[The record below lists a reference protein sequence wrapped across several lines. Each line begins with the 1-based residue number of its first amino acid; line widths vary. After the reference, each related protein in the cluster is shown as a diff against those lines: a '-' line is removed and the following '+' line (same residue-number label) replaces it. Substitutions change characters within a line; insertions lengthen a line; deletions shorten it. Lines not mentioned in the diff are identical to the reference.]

1 MRKLVVGWI
10 LIGSLGYFVL
20 PWYMIND
27 GFLSFSWLIEYELE
41 DHASGIIFGLTE
53 KKWLLP
59 LIGPLIFPLI
69 LFFFKYS
76 RRTYANIFLISG
88 LVGFLYFFFQGYAI
102 GVRGWNY
109 PIFESLFGEID
120 RQFGIGLGAVL
131 TISTFIFYVT
141 HGLSSRGWLNGDN
154 FIVGTIWLIIIL
166 VTLFVFMPIFSM
178 LHRAFINSEGVHTLV
193 SFSDKFIN
201 KGLWGLDCL
210 VSNVGCGVVWNTLT
224 MGVLTALSS
233 TLLGLGF
240 ALLVARTNFKF
251 KRLFKVLSVLPI
263 ITPPFVIGLAI
274 IILFGRSGAVSTFL
288 EWGFDVER
296 SRWIYGLSGIWFAQT
311 LAFTPITFLVL
322 IGVIESV
329 SPSMEEASQT
339 LRAGKWQVFKTV
351 TFPLIRPGIANAFLL
366 GFIESLADFGN
377 PLVLGGDFDVL
388 STEIFFAVVGAQYD
402 ESRAAVLAIILL
414 SMVLLAFYVQNQWLG
429 KRSYV
434 SITGKGDS
442 GLYAELPQSIK
453 NFIYFIVIPW
463 GLLTLVIYVMIMF
476 GGFVEM
482 WGVDHSFTLKHYV
495 NAFSVSFDEKI
506 GLHWT
511 GTAWNSFSTTFWV
524 AVLSAPPTAAIGILT
539 AYLLARHNFIGKK
552 AFEFGTMLSFAI
564 PGTII
569 GVSYIFAFNTPPIEI
584 TGTGIILI
592 ISFVFRNMP
601 VGVRAGIASMNQ
613 LDPHLDEASATLN
626 ANSYQTFKNI
636 ILPLLKPAIVA
647 ALVFSFV
654 RAMTAISAVIFLVS
668 ARYDLATSYILGRL
682 ESNDY
687 GLAIVYASALIV
699 VMLIT
704 IVIIQL
710 LVGRR
715 KLGRRDQYFS
725 LIQGNT
731 G

>member
-10 LIGSLGYFVL
+10 LIGSLGFFIL

-27 GFLSFSWLIEYELE
+27 GFLSFSWLLEYELE

-69 LFFFKYS
+69 LFFFKSS

-88 LVGFLYFFFQGYAI
+88 LIGFFYFFLQGYAI

-109 PIFESLFGEID
+109 PVFESLFGEID
-120 RQFGIGLGAVL
+120 RQFGIGIGAVL

-166 VTLFVFMPIFSM
+166 VSLFVFMPILSM
-178 LHRAFINSEGVHTLV
+178 LDRAFINSEGVHNLV

-210 VSNVGCGVVWNTLT
+210 VANVGCGVVWNTLT
-224 MGVLTALSS
+224 MGALTALSS
-233 TLLGLGF
+233 TFLGLGF

-251 KRLFKVLSVLPI
+251 KKLFKVLSVLPI

-377 PLVLGGDFDVL
+377 PLC
-388 STEIFFAVVGAQYD
+388 
-402 ESRAAVLAIILL
+402 
-414 SMVLLAFYVQNQWLG
+414 
-429 KRSYV
+429 
-434 SITGKGDS
+434 
-442 GLYAELPQSIK
+442 
-453 NFIYFIVIPW
+453 
-463 GLLTLVIYVMIMF
+463 
-476 GGFVEM
+476 
-482 WGVDHSFTLKHYV
+482 
-495 NAFSVSFDEKI
+495 
-506 GLHWT
+506 
-511 GTAWNSFSTTFWV
+511 
-524 AVLSAPPTAAIGILT
+524 
-539 AYLLARHNFIGKK
+539 
-552 AFEFGTMLSFAI
+552 
-564 PGTII
+564 
-569 GVSYIFAFNTPPIEI
+569 
-584 TGTGIILI
+584 
-592 ISFVFRNMP
+592 
-601 VGVRAGIASMNQ
+601 
-613 LDPHLDEASATLN
+613 
-626 ANSYQTFKNI
+626 
-636 ILPLLKPAIVA
+636 
-647 ALVFSFV
+647 
-654 RAMTAISAVIFLVS
+654 
-668 ARYDLATSYILGRL
+668 
-682 ESNDY
+682 
-687 GLAIVYASALIV
+687 
-699 VMLIT
+699 
-704 IVIIQL
+704 
-710 LVGRR
+710 
-715 KLGRRDQYFS
+715 
-725 LIQGNT
+725 
-731 G
+731 

>member
-10 LIGSLGYFVL
+10 LIGSLGFFVL
-20 PWYMIND
+20 PWYMLND

-69 LFFFKYS
+69 LFFFKHS

-109 PIFESLFGEID
+109 PIFESLFGEIN

-240 ALLVARTNFKF
+240 ALLVARTDFKF

-495 NAFSVSFDEKI
+495 NAFSVSFDEKLDYI
-506 GLHWT
+506 GREL
-511 GTAWNSFSTTFWV
+511 
-524 AVLSAPPTAAIGILT
+524 LGILSQQLFGWQF
-539 AYLLARHNFIGKK
+539 YLHHQLQRS
-552 AFEFGTMLSFAI
+552 EF
-564 PGTII
+564 
-569 GVSYIFAFNTPPIEI
+569 
-584 TGTGIILI
+584 
-592 ISFVFRNMP
+592 
-601 VGVRAGIASMNQ
+601 
-613 LDPHLDEASATLN
+613 
-626 ANSYQTFKNI
+626 
-636 ILPLLKPAIVA
+636 
-647 ALVFSFV
+647 
-654 RAMTAISAVIFLVS
+654 
-668 ARYDLATSYILGRL
+668 
-682 ESNDY
+682 
-687 GLAIVYASALIV
+687 
-699 VMLIT
+699 
-704 IVIIQL
+704 
-710 LVGRR
+710 
-715 KLGRRDQYFS
+715 
-725 LIQGNT
+725 
-731 G
+731 